1 VSPRA
6 TAPSPLIALAAIVVL
21 PALALFGLW
30 RFAAGRDSETVES
43 LPPTTAATSEAATP
57 TPVLSTPLL
66 SFRRIPGLIAR
77 DLNDDSFAAAV
88 NAFAGTLDPT
98 SCLVVQLDGVEV
110 GAHNPDLP
118 VIPAS
123 NQKLLVAAAALEVLG
138 PDHVFTTQVRGG
150 PVEGGVLI
158 GDLYLVGGGDPVL
171 TTDDYPAET
180 INRYPVLNATSL
192 DALADSVAAA
202 GITRIDGNIIGDGS
216 RYDDEFFHP
225 SWPEDIYVEEA
236 GPFDALLVN
245 DARFLTDD
253 WQVANDPNAGAAEE
267 FARLLEERGVTVGGE
282 VSTGTAPDDSPVIA
296 SIDSAP
302 LPAVIAQM
310 QSSSD
315 NNTAELLVKEIGVA
329 SGGGGT
335 TAAGAA
341 AVSAALA
348 AIGLDTNGVVVDDGS
363 GLSNNNRVTCRLLAG
378 ILEGHEPGDQFA
390 AGLPVAGQE
399 GTTLSDVFV
408 GSAMEDR
415 LIGKTGT
422 LHNIPF
428 NADPPA
434 VKALSGYLPADGGGT
449 IEFAFVLNS
458 AGTLTE
464 QTVYRPIWDA
474 FADVLASYPSGPTA
488 AELGPG

>member
-1 VSPRA
+1 MSLR
-6 TAPSPLIALAAIVVL
+6 TSAPSPLIALVAIVVL

-30 RFAAGRDSETVES
+30 RFAASHDRETVES
-43 LPPTTAATSEAATP
+43 LPSTTLAAAPPAAP

-88 NAFAGTLDPT
+88 STFAGTLDPT

-110 GAHNPDLP
+110 GSHNPDGP

-138 PDHVFTTQVRGG
+138 PDHVFTTEVRGG
-150 PVEGGVLI
+150 PVEGGVVA

-192 DALADSVAAA
+192 DTLADSVAAA
-202 GITRIDGNIIGDGS
+202 GITRVDGNIIGDGS

-225 SWPEDIYVEEA
+225 SWPEDLYVTEA

-267 FARLLEERGVTVGGE
+267 FGRLLEERGITVGGE
-282 VSTGTAPDDSPVIA
+282 ITTGTAPADATVVASTDSQ
-296 SIDSAP
+296 P
-302 LPAVIAQM
+302 LPAIIAQM
-310 QSSSD
+310 QGSSD
-315 NNTAELLVKEIGVA
+315 NNTAELLVKEMGVA
-329 SGGGGT
+329 GSATGT
-335 TAAGAA
+335 TAAGASA
-341 AVSAALA
+341 AAAALA
-348 AIGLDTNGVVVDDGS
+348 AIGLDTTGLVIDDGS
-363 GLSNNNRVTCRLLAG
+363 GLSNNNRVTCRLLTG
-378 ILEGHEPGDQFA
+378 ILERYEPGDQFA
-390 AGLPVAGQE
+390 AGLPVAGQD

-434 VKALSGYLPADGGGT
+434 VKALSGYLPVEGGGT
-449 IEFAFVLNS
+449 IEYAFVLNS
-458 AGTLTE
+458 TGTLTE

-474 FADVLASYPSGPTA
+474 FAEVLASYPSGPTA
-488 AELGPG
+488 AELGP